1 MAQWLLASFLAVAVA
16 DTNPTGSSSCPCV
29 EWAGLQGYIQGGEL
43 KYTPPG
49 STTSYV
55 YPSDYGNLQC
65 KAHDA
70 SLAPHC
76 SGASPPAWCNKPWC
90 YVSVANCAGIQP
102 YRSVKFPGSDAYYS
116 YQTCGESNEFT
127 LWAEAMGTDGT
138 VTSDPTAA
146 PRVTELL
153 DVVMDYLW
161 STRDSLEAQY
171 VQMMA
176 NGSVSACSYID
187 FCPCVE
193 CYQNALWQE
202 KIDPATVGAW
212 LRPSVIGQTTQE
224 WNVLTCLV
232 GLVAATYSSVAA
244 KEGQPLERIGYQYFA
259 DQKSGSYIGW
269 PAMDWCPTNY
279 DPRFRPWYASGSTG
293 PKDVLIVVDV
303 SGSMGEANRYNLAR
317 QAADAVLDTL
327 DWKDYVGVILFHH
340 GLSGLYSERLVPAS
354 DVNRNS
360 IKRWLDD
367 QNFRSGGTDFNVA
380 LNAAFDIF
388 QASIAAGETSM
399 CQKAII
405 FLTDGT
411 AEMSNDNFV
420 SVQQQSVTYDAVVF
434 AYALGS
440 GADTTVTKRLSC
452 ENRGIFYQVPDG
464 ADLSRIMASYYEY
477 FATGQEICQPSFTS
491 YTDVVTNTK
500 LWPVCLPTYDRAA
513 ADPSLLGVTCL
524 DLNMIVDPGTIQS
537 ESYWDDI
544 SCKVSDFT
552 KTCQQ
557 LDTSDC
563 RLQRLRAAVGTESV
577 CEGDVPNTCSCMD
590 PDCQDDASFIDEK
603 GYFCDTWVGD
613 DCSKAQEAWG
623 YSAAGQQAALTRCR
637 RSCGRCSM
645 LSPCP
650 TKERCVGTERFSSSG
665 CRACRTDKVSGV
677 DIQGRQMACPGVSTS
692 ATPNAGGASASSS
705 SMRLMAVLVLL
716 ARFIVA

>member
-1 MAQWLLASFLAVAVA
+1 MAPWLLASFLAAAVA

-43 KYTPPG
+43 KYTPQG
-49 STTSYV
+49 STSSYV
-55 YPSDYGNLQC
+55 YPTNYGNLEC

-70 SLAPHC
+70 GLAPHC

-90 YVSVANCAGIQP
+90 YVSTANCVGIQP

-303 SGSMGEANRYNLAR
+303 SGSMGEA
-317 QAADAVLDTL
+317 
-327 DWKDYVGVILFHH
+327 
-340 GLSGLYSERLVPAS
+340 
-354 DVNRNS
+354 
-360 IKRWLDD
+360 
-367 QNFRSGGTDFNVA
+367 
-380 LNAAFDIF
+380 
-388 QASIAAGETSM
+388 SIAAGETSM

-420 SVQQQSVTYDAVVF
+420 SVQQQSVTYD
-434 AYALGS
+434 
-440 GADTTVTKRLSC
+440 
-452 ENRGIFYQVPDG
+452 
-464 ADLSRIMASYYEY
+464 
-477 FATGQEICQPSFTS
+477 
-491 YTDVVTNTK
+491 
-500 LWPVCLPTYDRAA
+500 
-513 ADPSLLGVTCL
+513 
-524 DLNMIVDPGTIQS
+524 
-537 ESYWDDI
+537 
-544 SCKVSDFT
+544 VSDFT

-716 ARFIVA
+716 ARFIVGMSSELSALGIHPHSARPRAEPPLLPDLQVCEELAWLKLPMFTFNDPRGNSLRDPAISVHFANIQQTGCLKVNRIVFH